1 MFKSVIK
8 YLLVFFVSIAFVY
21 QFQGTISKLRLIP
34 TGFLKLIFPE
44 EKKEPT
50 IDKEVFSPKTEII
63 NANSFEVHVSEL
75 EYFSGYNK
83 NKDGTMHAQ
92 HKSSALYANKTNQ
105 ETLLELYT
113 RDGFLITKDGITK
126 FDLPKNYDSH
136 NSQGGIRGIFFIDE
150 EVYGFM
156 ATKKIGCQNM
166 SLINLNRN
174 IEIFDTDCLPDFQG
188 IHYDGVGGASIH
200 NKENI
205 LLSVGAPTNN
215 SQPIRD
221 LAQDNDSFYGK
232 IISINK
238 NNIKNYLKGQDDVKT
253 EIYTK
258 GHRNPQGL
266 AKIEDTFFSAEHG
279 PKGGDEINLLKKSN
293 NYGWPIASY
302 GTKYESISVASYKL
316 NHSKYSFKEPL
327 MQFTPSIAISDLT
340 NCTEVMIEYYERKG
354 CLIGTTLRD
363 QSLIVLLLSEDLNRV
378 IGYEKIEFGQRLRHI
393 AKKKN
398 GELYYENDGSIYVT
412 SDSGAVLKI
421 TFKFIKE

>member
-34 TGFLKLIFPE
+34 TGFLKLIFPQ

-92 HKSSALYANKTNQ
+92 HKSSALYASITNQ
-105 ETLLELYT
+105 ETFLELYT

-136 NSQGGIRGIFFIDE
+136 NSQGGIRGIFFVDE

-166 SLINLNRN
+166 SLINLSRN
-174 IEIFDTDCLPDFQG
+174 VEIFDTDCLPDFQG

-200 NKENI
+200 NEEII

-266 AKIEDTFFSAEHG
+266 LYLKEANLIFETEHG
-279 PKGGDEINLLKKSN
+279 PIGGDEINLINLNDTEIEK

-302 GTKYESISVASYKL
+302 GLGEQRSAMSFVSTNKKYKSHEGFIEPIKYYVPSVGISEIVKVSPSFFKKNSENYDFFISTLGTKISEGDMSLHHIELDK
-316 NHSKYSFKEPL
+316 NSFK
-327 MQFTPSIAISDLT
+327 I
-340 NCTEVMIEYYERKG
+340 
-354 CLIGTTLRD
+354 
-363 QSLIVLLLSEDLNRV
+363 LSENIIPIQERMRDA
-378 IGYEKIEFGQRLRHI
+378 IYH
-393 AKKKN
+393 KKS
-398 GELYYENDGSIYVT
+398 ENLI
-412 SDSGAVLKI
+412 L
-421 TFKFIKE
+421 FID